1 MSEQELYMIGDDRGK
16 DEIQAQSLLNK
27 HINLEKAVANFKED
41 IDELHNRAQEL
52 VAAEH
57 PERYDFN
64 FVTVLSVRSIYVAV
78 TKKRVGMVDSM
89 GLKSVKKRV
98 YKILFHFH

>member
-27 HINLEKAVANFKED
+27 HINLEKAVDNFKED

-57 PERYDFN
+57 PERYDID
-64 FVTVLSVRSIYVAV
+64 FVVVFSVRAIYLAFA
-78 TKKRVGMVDSM
+78 R
-89 GLKSVKKRV
+89 
-98 YKILFHFH
+98 